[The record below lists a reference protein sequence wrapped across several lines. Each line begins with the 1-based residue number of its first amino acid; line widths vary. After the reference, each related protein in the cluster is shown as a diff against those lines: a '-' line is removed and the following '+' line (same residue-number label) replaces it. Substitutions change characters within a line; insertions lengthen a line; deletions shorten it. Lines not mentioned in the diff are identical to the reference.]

1 MKKTLLTIFICA
13 LFVSTISAQNNTNLT
28 NRISRKDSTAYQT
41 KSEFRIDIGLDEG
54 IPTTYISKYSSFV
67 MGASIQGEYMVLKE
81 LGVTLSANYL
91 YFLGKDGNAGL
102 SMLPALGGVNFY
114 ITPRVFLSGQ
124 LGASWYLGKDSENKA
139 YFTYAQ
145 GIGFQASKR
154 VSILA
159 KYEGI
164 NVGPSKTY
172 SFAGLRV
179 AYKFFKRK

>member
-1 MKKTLLTIFICA
+1 MKKTLLAIILCSLLMTS
-13 LFVSTISAQNNTNLT
+13 VKAQNNTEKSN
-28 NRISRKDSTAYQT
+28 SKKDSAAYQI
-41 KSEFRIDIGLDEG
+41 KNNFRLNIGLDEG
-54 IPTTYISKYSSFV
+54 IPTTFISKYSSFV

>member
-1 MKKTLLTIFICA
+1 MKKRLLTIFICA
-13 LFVSTISAQNNTNLT
+13 IFAMTAVAQNKSNHLPDILKNDT
-28 NRISRKDSTAYQT
+28 IAYQT
-41 KSEFRIDIGLDEG
+41 KNDIRLSIGLDEG
-54 IPTTYISKYSSFV
+54 IPTADLSKYSSFV
-67 MGASIQGEYMVLKE
+67 MGASLQGEYLVLKE
-81 LGVTLSANYL
+81 LGITLSANYL
-91 YFLGKDGNAGL
+91 YFLGKDGGDGL
-102 SMLPALGGVNFY
+102 SMLPALGGLNFY

-124 LGASWYLGKDSENKA
+124 LGASWYIGKDSDHDT

-154 VSILA
+154 ISLLA

-179 AYKFFKRK
+179 AYKFFKQK

>member
-1 MKKTLLTIFICA
+1 MKKKLLTIFICA
-13 LFVSTISAQNNTNLT
+13 IITLTANAQNTTNTMFNTLK
-28 NRISRKDSTAYQT
+28 KDTTAYQL
-41 KSEFRIDIGLDEG
+41 KDEFRISIGLDEG
-54 IPTTYISKYSSFV
+54 IPTAYISKYSSFA
-67 MGASIQGEYMVLKE
+67 MGASLQGEYMALKE
-81 LGVTLSANYL
+81 LGITLSANYL
-91 YFLGKDGNAGL
+91 YFLGKDGNEGL
-102 SMLPALGGVNFY
+102 AMLPALGGVNFY

-139 YFTYAQ
+139 YLTYAQ

-154 VSILA
+154 ISLLA

-164 NVGPSKTY
+164 NVGPSRTY

>member
-1 MKKTLLTIFICA
+1 MKKNLLIITLCS
-13 LFVSTISAQNNTNLT
+13 LFAISANAQNNIDN
-28 NRISRKDSTAYQT
+28 NNSKKDSTAYQR
-41 KSEFRIDIGLDEG
+41 KNEFRLNIGLDEG
-54 IPTTYISKYSSFV
+54 IPTAYISKYSSFV
-67 MGASIQGEYMVLKE
+67 MGASLQGEYMALKE

-91 YFLGKDGNAGL
+91 YFLGKDGGDGL

-124 LGASWYLGKDSENKA
+124 LGASWYIGKESENKA
-139 YFTYAQ
+139 YLTYAQ

-154 VSILA
+154 VSLLA

-179 AYKFFKRK
+179 AYRFFKSK